1 MKDSTSK
8 KKFNRNSITVKV
20 NSTYTINAFGNCRY
34 NPKETELKHDAL
46 QVLLVSANP
55 LRNEYDFNSNDFEL
69 ISQLVKKQK
78 ELINEMSY
86 FLEKCK
92 ELKNK

>member
-1 MKDSTSK
+1 MKDNTSK
-8 KKFNRNSITVKV
+8 KKFNRGGITVKV
-20 NSTYTINAFGNCRY
+20 DPTYTINAFGHCRY

-46 QVLLVSANP
+46 QVLLNSANP
-55 LRNEYDFNSNDFEL
+55 LRNEYGFNSNDFEL
-69 ISQLVKKQK
+69 INQWVAKQK

-92 ELKNK
+92 EVK